1 MRSSAGIHRLML
13 LIGEAMAATCSVEH
27 IAPTYLTREEMNCRV
42 CARIYGSSAC
52 RLYALRHGE

>member
-27 IAPTYLTREEMNCRV
+27 NAPTHPTREEMTCRV
-42 CARIYGSSAC
+42 CAWMYGSAAC